1 MAHAISN
8 ENLSPAEKKYSEL
21 IHQGDDFFRIEIFR
35 NAKALYT
42 EALECGILT
51 KEVKE
56 KLSECN
62 RLLAYERKVFTIL
75 GIVFGSVAIIT
86 YLLLSFY
93 A

>member
-42 EALECGILT
+42 EALECGIHT
-51 KEVKE
+51 QEVKE

-75 GIVFGSVAIIT
+75 GIVFGAIAIVT
-86 YLLLSFY
+86 YLLLTF
-93 A
+93 